1 MNSVTVKDVVIGDG
15 QPKIVVPIVATTAA
29 TILAAAAQ
37 IATLDCDMAE
47 WRVDFYEQVGD
58 FKNVAQLSKKVVNE
72 LNGKPLLLTFRTK
85 KEGGEREFSDQDYFE
100 LYRVVLEQGSTDLLD
115 VELFMDE
122 TKVAAT
128 IQLAHQKGVKV
139 VLCNHDFV
147 QTPAKDEI
155 IRRLVAMQAK
165 GADICKIAV
174 MPQSSADV
182 LTLLAATEKMTEV
195 YADRPIVTM
204 SMGKLGMISRISGAV
219 FGSALTFAAAEQASA
234 PGQLSVAE
242 MRKLLVLI
250 S

>member
-1 MNSVTVKDVVIGDG
+1 MNPVIVKNVVIGDG
-15 QPKIVVPIVATTAA
+15 QPKIVVPIVAAA
-29 TILAAAAQ
+29 EETILAAAAQ
-37 IATLDCDMAE
+37 IAALDCDLAE

-58 FKNVAQLSKKVVNE
+58 FKNVAKLSQNVAAALK
-72 LNGKPLLLTFRTK
+72 GKPLLLTFRTK
-85 KEGGEREFSDQDYFE
+85 KEGGERAFSEQDYFE
-100 LYRVVLEQGSTDLLD
+100 LYQVVLEQGSIDLLD

-122 TKVAAT
+122 SNVAAT

-139 VLCNHDFV
+139 VLCNHDFA

-155 IRRLVAMQAK
+155 IRRLVAMQVK

-182 LTLLAATEKMTEV
+182 LTLLAATEEMVNT
-195 YADRPIVTM
+195 YANRPIVTM
-204 SMGKLGMISRISGAV
+204 SMGKLGTISRVSGAV

-234 PGQLSVAE
+234 PGQLSVDE
-242 MRKLLVLI
+242 MRKLLALM